1 MKASLWSNHRCKWS
15 FMVRL
20 SILVLREKHSGLFPV
35 FTMFLPCFRV
45 QFINMNQMT
54 CCSGPSECLFIL
66 KVCVFGVKKVV
77 IIRPLILS
85 FSHPTHF
92 SKARMD
98 RLIFNMDYI
107 DLSLIT
113 FWKVYTIWLMN
124 LHPLDWISCIFSN
137 MLLSFLYECVGSI
150 CCVASAHFSCLK
162 ASPDIH
168 TVYTFREKSFFF

>member
-1 MKASLWSNHRCKWS
+1 MK
-15 FMVRL
+15 FYGQV
-20 SILVLREKHSGLFPV
+20 KHLGFAWKTFRFVSGIYHV
-35 FTMFLPCFRV
+35 FTLLQGSVHKHEP
-45 QFINMNQMT
+45 NDL
-54 CCSGPSECLFIL
+54 LFWTFGVSVYFEG
-66 KVCVFGVKKVV
+66 VCVFGVKKVV
-77 IIRPLILS
+77 IIRPLILR

-92 SKARMD
+92 SKACMD

-137 MLLSFLYECVGSI
+137 MLLSFLYECVVSI

-168 TVYTFREKSFFF
+168 TVYTFREKSFCF